1 VIDPVL
7 MPFVDW
13 WWLYGTFTLGVL
25 ALLALDLGVF
35 HRQAHEVRFREA
47 LTWSVVWVALAG
59 AFNLW
64 LWWYASQRFG
74 AETGGRLGLEFLAG
88 YLIEKALSVDNVF
101 VFALVFTAF
110 AIPPA
115 LQHRVL
121 FYGILGALV
130 FRALFIAAGS
140 ALMDYRWVVVAAGV
154 FLVLTGIKMMV
165 MGGKPADPRASPALR
180 VLRRFLPVSDRLDG
194 QRFLVREGGSGR
206 LMATPLLAAL
216 AVIEVADVVFAIDS
230 VPAIFAITR
239 EPLIVFTSNVFAILG
254 LRAMFFLL
262 AGVMDRFWALVYALG
277 AILVFVGLKMA
288 WLNQAFGGKFPIW
301 WSLGIIAALL
311 VAGVAV
317 SLLRRPPAAAGGGGD
332 RPR

>member
-1 VIDPVL
+1 MLEPVL
-7 MPFVDW
+7 MPFADW
-13 WWLYGTFTLGVL
+13 WWLYGAFTLGVL

-64 LWWYASQRFG
+64 LWWYTGQRFG
-74 AETGGRLGLEFLAG
+74 AEAGDRLGLEFLAG

-130 FRALFIAAGS
+130 FRAVFIAAGS
-140 ALMDYRWVVVAAGV
+140 ALMDYHWVVVAAGV
-154 FLVLTGIKMMV
+154 FLVATGIKMAV
-165 MGGKPADPRASPALR
+165 MGGKPKDPRSSPALR
-180 VLRRFLPVSDRLDG
+180 LLGRLLPVSDRLDG
-194 QRFLVREGGSGR
+194 QRFLVRDGGR

-216 AVIEVADVVFAIDS
+216 VVIEVADVVFAIDS
-230 VPAIFAITR
+230 VPAIFSITR

-262 AGVMDRFWALVYALG
+262 AGVMDRFWALAYALA

-288 WLNQAFGGKFPIW
+288 WLNQAFGGKFPIS

-311 VAGVAV
+311 AAGVAV
-317 SLLRRPPAAAGGGGD
+317 SLLRRPPQAAGGGGA
-332 RPR
+332 REG